1 MYYSQ
6 KNQDRWVIE
15 EVLTHKQK
23 GFFLDLAATDG
34 IHLNNTL
41 TLEKHYSWQGIC
53 IEPNPKFYEKLIQN
67 RDCITENS
75 VVSNECESVKFR
87 ADNGVLGGIIADDT
101 DNSEK
106 NGVIINKGNKK
117 ESHFSEAVILELNT
131 VLLQDILN
139 KHNAP
144 REIDYWSLDI
154 EGSEERVISSFDF
167 SQYTF
172 GCITIERPTPLCNEI
187 LQKEG
192 YVFVKNFQFDS
203 FYVHSKYSHNLQLE
217 PFSQIPSKDS
227 H

>member
-1 MYYSQ
+1 MYHSQ

-15 EVLTHKQK
+15 EVLNYKQK
-23 GFFLDLAATDG
+23 GFFLDLAATNG

-53 IEPNPKFYEKLIQN
+53 VEPNPNFYQKLIHN
-67 RDCITENS
+67 RNCITDS
-75 VVSNECESVKFR
+75 AAVSNKHELVQFR
-87 ADNGVLGGIIADDT
+87 IDNGVLGGIIGDDT

-106 NGVIINKGNKK
+106 IRGK
-117 ESHFSEAVILELNT
+117 ELHSSKSVILELNT

-203 FYVHSKYSHNLQLE
+203 FYVHSKYSHNVQLE
-217 PFSQIPSKDS
+217 SFRQIPKKRF
-227 H
+227 

>member
-1 MYYSQ
+1 MYHSQ
-6 KNQDRWVIE
+6 KKQDRWVIE
-15 EVLTHKQK
+15 EVLNHKQK
-23 GFFLDLAATDG
+23 GFFLDLAATNG

-41 TLEKHYSWQGIC
+41 SLEKHYSWQGIC
-53 IEPNPKFYEKLIQN
+53 IEPNPIFYQKLIHN
-67 RDCITENS
+67 RNCITDS
-75 VVSNECESVKFR
+75 TVVSNKHESVQFR
-87 ADNGVLGGIIADDT
+87 IDNGVRGGIIADDT

-106 NGVIINKGNKK
+106 IRGKALHSSKCL
-117 ESHFSEAVILELNT
+117 ILELKT

-154 EGSEERVISSFDF
+154 EGSEERVISTFDF

-192 YVFVKNFQFDS
+192 YVFVKNFKADT

-217 PFSQIPSKDS
+217 PFRQIPPKNF
-227 H
+227 